1 MMSERKWNTLSK
13 EDQNLLREAG
23 KMASEWNKKEI
34 VSVEEKLKKEMVDK
48 GVTVI
53 PLTQNEEDEA
63 RKDEEIVRVSFT
75 PGLERWLYKI
85 IDIQK

>member
-1 MMSERKWNTLSK
+1 
-13 EDQNLLREAG
+13 
-23 KMASEWNKKEI
+23 MASEWNKKEI
-34 VSVEEKLKKEMVDK
+34 VSVEEKLKKEMIDK

-53 PLTQNEEDEA
+53 PLTRNEEDEA